1 MKKISHHIKTK
12 LAIKGLFL
20 FSYIMAYEIE
30 HLEPPFWWV
39 DMEVESLQLLVHG
52 KNISF
57 LQPQIEYK
65 NVEITGVNRTK
76 NNNYLFID
84 LFRGRKLL
92 E

>member
-1 MKKISHHIKTK
+1 MKKIRHHIKTG

-20 FSYIMAYEIE
+20 FSSIMAYEIE

-57 LQPQIEYK
+57 NTIHIF
-65 NVEITGVNRTK
+65 NNS
-76 NNNYLFID
+76 NNYKSNICNFGSI
-84 LFRGRKLL
+84 
-92 E
+92 